1 MKTAQDEEYAE
12 GRMICRFEV
21 GHPKSLL
28 GLKWSLPVLGTI
40 DSFRGKEHTQC
51 TAATISLGGIR

>member
-1 MKTAQDEEYAE
+1 MKTAKDAEYAE

-21 GHPKSLL
+21 GHPQESF
-28 GLKWSLPVLGTI
+28 GTERSLPVLGTI

-51 TAATISLGGIR
+51 TAATVSLGGIR